1 MKKYTITWR
10 ENVGGG
16 RLQAVDIYGL
26 SEKAIGGM
34 ARGLAN
40 TDGIADVVVEVED
53 STTRRVFP

>member
-10 ENVGGG
+10 ENFGGG

-26 SEKAIGGM
+26 SEQAIGGM
-34 ARGLAN
+34 ARGLSK
-40 TDGIADVVVEVED
+40 TDGIEDVVVEVED